1 MLEPLP
7 IADVQYNDMIGT
19 CAADWH
25 SGTELHK
32 FAKSK
37 GIDTDRY
44 FPISLRIYGVIPTSF
59 TIYAVDKE
67 IANESYDEIYKYA
80 KENDGILPVVK
91 FRFESDLNELSKF
104 LKRFSTVL
112 TTKMDTL
119 KQFDI
124 LDDITLK

>member
-7 IADVQYNDMIGT
+7 VAGVQYNDMIGT

-25 SGTELHK
+25 SGTELHE
-32 FAKSK
+32 FSKSK

-44 FPISLRIYGVIPTSF
+44 FPISLRMYGVIPTSF
-59 TIYAVDKE
+59 TIYAVNKE
-67 IANESYDEIYKYA
+67 ITNESYDEIHKYA

-91 FRFESDLNELSKF
+91 FRFKSDLNELSKF
-104 LKRFSTVL
+104 LKEFSTVL
-112 TTKMDTL
+112 ITKMDTI

-124 LDDITLK
+124 LDEITLK